1 MQNFSRARVNMVE
14 SQLRPNRVTD
24 ERLVEAM
31 GAVPRELFV
40 PEAARDIAYID
51 DSLPLGNGRFLIEPM
66 VLGRMIQML
75 EVRPEDTVLDIGAG
89 TGYAA
94 AVLSHL
100 CAAVVA
106 VEDLPPLAYAA
117 INALQKLAVANV
129 MVIANALAAGYPK
142 QAPYNVILVEGAV
155 EVMPEALLAQLAD
168 GGRLIAVEAGKRG
181 LGGQAKIWE
190 RRGEAVSARPLFDAS
205 LPLLPGFAA
214 KPGFVF

>member
-1 MQNFSRARVNMVE
+1 MQNFARARVNMVE
-14 SQLRPNRVTD
+14 SQLRPNKVTD

-40 PEAARDIAYID
+40 PEAARDVAYID

-66 VLGRMIQML
+66 VLGRMIQSL
-75 EVRPEDTVLDIGAG
+75 EVKPEDSILDIGAG

-94 AVLSHL
+94 AVLSRL
-100 CAAVVA
+100 GAAVVA

-117 INALQKLAVANV
+117 INTLQKLAVSNV
-129 MVIANALAAGYPK
+129 TVIANALAAGYPK

-181 LGGQAKIWE
+181 LGGQAKLWGRCGGI
-190 RRGEAVSARPLFDAS
+190 VSSRPLFDAN
-205 LPLLPGFAA
+205 LPLLSGFVA
-214 KPGFVF
+214 KLGFVF